1 VFFTA
6 MTKRLGLPL
15 VLALAAVVPLVG
27 VAGPAATVA
36 QAKPVFGLADQDLAT
51 LSDPRFQ
58 QSGLKR
64 LRLAVSYDQVRKG
77 GRLLA
82 TQDAYFQR
90 ARAQG
95 INVLVSF
102 YRTSSCSPRCAARR
116 LPTVKGFRSDFRR
129 FRKRYPWIKTFST
142 WNEENY
148 PLAQPTGRN
157 PKRTGQ
163 FYLMLRKECR
173 AKCTVLTGD
182 FRANGSKFDA
192 KWLKTFKKTI
202 GGGSHKWGL
211 IAYPDVNKYQ
221 TKYTRRF
228 LKDTKR
234 GSVYVTEVGA
244 LNKFGRFYKPSLS
257 RQNKAMKYTMT
268 KYPRVSR
275 RLKAMYIYHWRAAPA
290 GEAFDSGLI
299 SFNGTR
305 RPAYFTFFK
314 YLHRKAP

>member
-1 VFFTA
+1 MKTR
-6 MTKRLGLPL
+6 TLLTL
-15 VLALAAVVPLVG
+15 ILALAAVVPVLG
-27 VAGPAATVA
+27 LAGPTASVA
-36 QAKPVFGLADQDLAT
+36 QAKPVIGLADQDLAT

-58 QSGLKR
+58 QSGIKR
-64 LRLAVSYDQVRKG
+64 LRIAVSYDQVRKG
-77 GRLLA
+77 GKLLA
-82 TQDAYFQR
+82 RQDAFFSQ

-129 FRKRYPWIKTFST
+129 FRQRYPWIKSFST
-142 WNEENY
+142 WNEQNY

-157 PKRTGQ
+157 PKRAGQ

-173 AKCTVLTGD
+173 GKCSVLTGD

-192 KWLKTFKKTI
+192 RWLKTFRKTI

-221 TKYTRRF
+221 TKYTRKF
-228 LKDTKR
+228 LRDTKR

-244 LNKFGRFYKPSLS
+244 LNVFGRFYKPSLT

-268 KYPRVSR
+268 SYRRVSR
-275 RLKAMYIYHWRAAPA
+275 RIKAMYLYQWRAGGTKDP
-290 GEAFDSGLI
+290 FDSALI
-299 SFNGTR
+299 STTGVP
-305 RPAYFTFFK
+305 RPAYYTFFK
-314 YLHRKAP
+314 YLGRKAP